1 MRLKHTANAGFIE
14 RFYPKAKMIEISP
27 LGARRCAAGPPQ
39 FAVDRHEINQ
49 GSARSQL
56 NQTYRI
62 LSALDRASQHI
73 TVKVKHLVQINHAQ
87 YQVIN
92 FPNPNHRSIL
102 IQHVA
107 ARTDSEIRVYRDHA
121 IVELHRV
128 LECYRGS
135 RVLPSFTSDRPE
147 PHAQFHSFLRD
158 RARSTTKLLGRLRP

>member
-1 MRLKHTANAGFIE
+1 MRFKDGANAGFIE

-87 YQVIN
+87 DQVIN
-92 FPNPNHRSIL
+92 FANANHGSIL
-102 IQHVA
+102 IQHAA
-107 ARTDSEIRVYRDHA
+107 ARTGPGNHLA
-121 IVELHRV
+121 
-128 LECYRGS
+128 C
-135 RVLPSFTSDRPE
+135 
-147 PHAQFHSFLRD
+147 
-158 RARSTTKLLGRLRP
+158 